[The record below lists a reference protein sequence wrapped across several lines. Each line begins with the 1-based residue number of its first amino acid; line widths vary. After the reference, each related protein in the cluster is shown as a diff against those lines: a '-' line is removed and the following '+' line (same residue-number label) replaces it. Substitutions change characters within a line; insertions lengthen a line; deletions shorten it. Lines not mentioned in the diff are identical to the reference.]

1 MMNIIAQPLET
12 WEVALYGLLTVTGMG
27 ILQFFITSYLKKS
40 EQYKDQKIDDILV
53 KIEIVGKDVKELMN
67 KLSEQA
73 IELTKVKKDIETL
86 EKRLNHIEQKMNL

>member
-1 MMNIIAQPLET
+1 MADYQ
-12 WEVALYGLLTVTGMG
+12 VALYGLLIAVVMTV
-27 ILQFFITSYLKKS
+27 IQYFITSFLKKS